1 MTTSAHL
8 DAASVPVLPGE
19 QARVV
24 LEVRNSSAIVEAYT
38 FEVLG
43 APAAWSVVE
52 PAGLSLNPGTAGQ
65 VTVVVSPP
73 RDTTVP
79 PGDMPLAVRVL
90 PQELPD
96 WATVPEGTLHVLP
109 YAEVTAELTPQMTQS
124 RGRARF
130 RVAIDN
136 RGNHP
141 LAVSLRGAD
150 RSQALV
156 FGLPKTPVTVDPGR
170 AAFVQV
176 PVRAKKRLWRGVAV
190 PHAFQ
195 LTATPAS
202 QQAVV
207 EPVVLDGTYVQQPVL
222 SSLLLRAVAAVLAL
236 ALALVGVWYGLLKPA
251 VRSAAKEAVK
261 DPIATAAT
269 QAASANQKAEDA
281 KNAANGAEQAAKKV
295 GATPSPLKPG
305 EGPEAPPDAELFS
318 TRLSASAS
326 AGATRTSPYTVPPGK
341 TLRLTDLVLENPQG
355 DQGRVTIAVGGKTL
369 LAPALENFRE
379 QDFHWASAILV
390 TEGQKVTLT
399 VSCRAPGTP
408 PGSGSAPTQCASAA
422 LISGTLE

>member
-8 DAASVPVLPGE
+8 DAAAVPVLPGE

-24 LEVRNSSAIVEAYT
+24 LEVRNSGTIVEAYT

-43 APAAWSVVE
+43 APAAWTVVE
-52 PAGLSLNPGTAGQ
+52 PAGLSLYPNTTGQ
-65 VTVVVSPP
+65 VTLVASPP

-79 PGDMPLAVRVL
+79 PGEMPLAVRVL
-90 PQELPD
+90 PQERPET
-96 WATVPEGTLHVLP
+96 ATVPEGTLQVLP
-109 YAEVTAELTPQMTQS
+109 YAEVTAELTPQMTQA

-130 RVAIDN
+130 RVAVDN

-141 LAVSLRGAD
+141 VAVGFKGAD
-150 RSQALV
+150 RSQALD
-156 FGLPKTPVTVDPGR
+156 FKLPSAATEVAPGR

-176 PVRAKKRLWRGVAV
+176 PVRAKRRLWRGVAV

-195 LTATPAS
+195 LTVTPAS

-222 SSLLLRAVAAVLAL
+222 SSALLRAVVAVVAL
-236 ALALVGVWYGLLKPA
+236 AGILLGIWYGLLRPA

-261 DPIATAAT
+261 DPVATAAT
-269 QAASANQKAEDA
+269 QAASANQKADDA
-281 KNAANGAEQAAKKV
+281 KNAAKGAEQAAKSV
-295 GATPSPLKPG
+295 GATPSPLAPG
-305 EGPEAPPDAELFS
+305 QGPEAPANAELFS
-318 TRLSASAS
+318 TRLT
-326 AGATRTSPYTVPPGK
+326 AGAAAGGSGTGTYPVPAGK

-355 DQGRVTIAVGGKTL
+355 DSGTVTIAVGGKTL

-379 QDFHWASAILV
+379 QDFHWASAILA
-390 TEGQKVTLT
+390 TEGQKVTIT
-399 VSCRAPGTP
+399 VSCHQPGTP
-408 PGSGSAPTQCASAA
+408 AGGGPAPTQCAAAA

>member
-24 LEVRNSSAIVEAYT
+24 LDVRNSSSIVEAYT

-43 APAAWSVVE
+43 APAAWTVVE
-52 PAGLSLNPGTAGQ
+52 PPVLSLNPATAGQ

-73 RDTTVP
+73 RDSTVP
-79 PGDMPLAVRVL
+79 PGELPLAVRVL
-90 PQELPD
+90 PQELPEF
-96 WATVPEGTLHVLP
+96 ATVPEGTLRILP
-109 YAEVTAELTPQMTQS
+109 YAEVTAELSPQMAQS

-130 RVAIDN
+130 QVAVDN

-141 LAVSLRGAD
+141 LAVGLDGTD
-150 RSQALV
+150 RSRALV
-156 FGLPKTPVTVDPGR
+156 FGLPRSPVTVDPGR

-176 PVRAKKRLWRGVAV
+176 PVRASRRLWRGVAV

-195 LTATPAS
+195 LTATPVSEEVA
-202 QQAVV
+202 V

-222 SSLLLRAVAAVLAL
+222 GSTLLRALTALVLLVAALL
-236 ALALVGVWYGLLKPA
+236 GIWYGLLKPA
-251 VRSAAKEAVK
+251 VRTAAKEAVK
-261 DPIATAAT
+261 DPVATAAS

-281 KNAANGAEQAAKKV
+281 KNAANGAEQAAKSV
-295 GATPSPLKPG
+295 GATPSPMKPG
-305 EGPEAPPDAELFS
+305 EGPEPPPNALLFS
-318 TRLSASAS
+318 TRLAASAAS
-326 AGATRTSPYTVPPGK
+326 GANGTASYAVPPGK

-355 DQGRVTIAVGGKTL
+355 DSGTVAIAVGGKTL

-390 TEGQKVTLT
+390 PEGDKVTVTLT
-399 VSCRAPGTP
+399 CRTPGTP
-408 PGSGSAPTQCASAA
+408 AGSGPAATRCASAA